1 MFLIYPHAFLT
12 PPLYF
17 SSFVLGQLLGKN
29 CPHGLTPKAGRD
41 IRGTSGIRPTLQWK
55 DRAAFPLN
63 ASLGPPAQHPRTHFS
78 KSGKYMHHSTFKILF
93 KGIVSSISAYFLY
106 MQHYKIYLCANL
118 RNARSGNIL
127 DDVKTAFEMMVRERS
142 SRGFGRQ
149 RTPLFS
155 LFSFAPRQ

>member
-63 ASLGPPAQHPRTHFS
+63 AWLLPWGPLLSTPGLTFQNLESICIILLS
-78 KSGKYMHHSTFKILF
+78 KFFLRVLFQAYLPISCICNTIKYICVQ
-93 KGIVSSISAYFLY
+93 I
-106 MQHYKIYLCANL
+106 
-118 RNARSGNIL
+118 
-127 DDVKTAFEMMVRERS
+127 
-142 SRGFGRQ
+142 
-149 RTPLFS
+149 
-155 LFSFAPRQ
+155 